1 MEIPYPTCC
10 YISVRT
16 HRHFI
21 RSHWYHSLKHYN
33 IFVATNLT
41 YRKGFYL
48 NEILS
53 LQQNN
58 HIFWELRILAN
69 SVCELAKTMEELTK
83 TVWELAKTVWELT
96 KTVWELA
103 KTLWELAKTV
113 WELAK
118 TVWELAKT
126 VRELRIGWNCV
137 RIG

>member
-69 SVCELAKTMEELTK
+69 SVCELAKTMEEL
-83 TVWELAKTVWELT
+83 
-96 KTVWELA
+96 
-103 KTLWELAKTV
+103 
-113 WELAK
+113 
-118 TVWELAKT
+118 AKT
-126 VRELRIGWNCV
+126 VRELTKTV
-137 RIG
+137 